1 MNLLCPRN
9 DCKLVFD
16 LNAREEYRRANG
28 IPYSAQTEECFQCGQ
43 CAQRVCWERIV
54 HTAKDGT
61 VTVEHR
67 RMRDRDAD
75 AA

>member
-1 MNLLCPRN
+1 MICSRP
-9 DCKLVFD
+9 DCKLQFD
-16 LNAREEYRRANG
+16 VNAREEYRKANG

-43 CAQRVCWERIV
+43 CGERVVWERLV

-67 RMRDRDAD
+67 RKQR